1 MDLKPAQL
9 ALGWILKM
17 QDKLGINIIPILG
30 ATDVSH
36 LEDNVMALDIKIPD
50 HVFKELNALVKVQ

>member
-1 MDLKPAQL
+1 
-9 ALGWILKM
+9 M
-17 QDKLGINIIPILG
+17 QDKLGINIIPVLG

-36 LEDNVMALDIKIPD
+36 LEDNVMALDVKIPD